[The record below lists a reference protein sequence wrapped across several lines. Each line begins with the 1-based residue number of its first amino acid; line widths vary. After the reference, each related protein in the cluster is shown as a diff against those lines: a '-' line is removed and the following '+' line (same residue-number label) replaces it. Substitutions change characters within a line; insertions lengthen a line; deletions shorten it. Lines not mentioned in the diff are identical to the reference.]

1 MEEPKSALPA
11 LLPWAAAACL
21 AALVACVGE
30 LLFIEK
36 ARTRLL
42 QDENLLSQAALKSS
56 ENQLEAERIL
66 GRREREG
73 YAADRG
79 TDPESRVL
87 FLTSLSP
94 PSQMKTPVGAI
105 ALGPGGTTGL
115 LWTSNMPGGHPDR
128 DFQLWLL
135 GEGPRY
141 PAACGTFHAFP
152 EGDSAVP
159 IQLTA
164 PVAPGCSFV
173 LVYGTRGGDRDFAQ
187 ALSRGVI
194 ELATRPP
201 APKITR

>member
-79 TDPESRVL
+79 TDPES
-87 FLTSLSP
+87 
-94 PSQMKTPVGAI
+94 PVGAI

-173 LVYGTRGGDRDFAQ
+173 LVYGTRGGERDFAQ